1 MIYKTGMDNGGL
13 RDEEFINQAC
23 ERYAGCGMRN
33 SEIRVCES
41 YEGCYRNH
49 DAVVFENAPTKLGA
63 AIELFGA
70 SLALLGATFE
80 LLGATL
86 ELLGDAL
93 ELRGWED
100 RK

>member
-1 MIYKTGMDNGGL
+1 MRGGRAEGEMGKVGL
-13 RDEEFINQAC
+13 MGKGGGGWR
-23 ERYAGCGMRN
+23 RN
-33 SEIRVCES
+33 AIATMML
-41 YEGCYRNH
+41 CY
-49 DAVVFENAPTKLGA
+49 VQNAPTKLGA

>member
-1 MIYKTGMDNGGL
+1 
-13 RDEEFINQAC
+13 
-23 ERYAGCGMRN
+23 MRN
-33 SEIRVCES
+33 AIATMML
-41 YEGCYRNH
+41 CYFR
-49 DAVVFENAPTKLGA
+49 NAPTKLGA

-93 ELRGWED
+93 ELRGWDD
-100 RK
+100 RNNTAYR

>member
-1 MIYKTGMDNGGL
+1 MGGL
-13 RDEEFINQAC
+13 R
-23 ERYAGCGMRN
+23 ERWGRWDGWAREVGGWRRN
-33 SEIRVCES
+33 AIATMLR
-41 YEGCYRNH
+41 CY
-49 DAVVFENAPTKLGA
+49 FQNAPTKLGA

-100 RK
+100 RTYQGI

>member
-1 MIYKTGMDNGGL
+1 M
-13 RDEEFINQAC
+13 EE
-23 ERYAGCGMRN
+23 ER
-33 SEIRVCES
+33 
-41 YEGCYRNH
+41 YRNH
-49 DAVVFENAPTKLGA
+49 DAVLFSKNAPTKLGA

-80 LLGATL
+80 LLRATL

-100 RK
+100 RNNKAYR

>member
-1 MIYKTGMDNGGL
+1 MGGL
-13 RDEEFINQAC
+13 R
-23 ERYAGCGMRN
+23 ER
-33 SEIRVCES
+33 
-41 YEGCYRNH
+41 YRNH
-49 DAVVFENAPTKLGA
+49 AAVLFSKTHQLSSGPL
-63 AIELFGA
+63 IELFGA